1 MLFRSRNAAEG
12 IRYQPEHVEARTE
25 RILASWPD
33 APTAVEMPPREG
45 AQPIFVVGMP
55 RSGTTLVEAVL
66 AAHPDVTAGGER
78 QVMRQ
83 ALDARLQLPG
93 APDPLTAQAWRDA
106 CLADFPV
113 DAATGRVTD
122 KNPLNLEAAGLIA
135 ELFPDARIV
144 YLARDPVAC
153 GFSVFRHEF
162 QKYWGF
168 AHALEDIAHYQ
179 AQCARLA
186 AHWERVL
193 GDRFVRVNY
202 EDFAG
207 DFPRSVAPL
216 LAACGLGHSE
226 RCERFQ
232 EFPGTVG
239 TLSAVDVRGPVRV
252 RNEGHAPYA
261 EELAV
266 LREALAR
273 HGLFRHVDDTG

>member
-1 MLFRSRNAAEG
+1 
-12 IRYQPEHVEARTE
+12 VEARID
-25 RILASWPD
+25 RILDTWKD
-33 APTAVEMPPREG
+33 APTPLDLPPSNGPR
-45 AQPIFVVGMP
+45 PIFVVGMP

-66 AAHPDVTAGGER
+66 AAHPEVEAGGER

-83 ALDARLQLPG
+83 ALDARLQTPG
-93 APDPLTAQAWRDA
+93 TPEPHVARQWRDA
-106 CLADFPV
+106 CLADFPTRA
-113 DAATGRVTD
+113 DASTVTD

-144 YLARDPVAC
+144 YLSRDPVAC

-179 AQCARLA
+179 AQCVRLA
-186 AHWERVL
+186 EHWERVL
-193 GDRFVRVNY
+193 GERFVPVRY
-202 EDFAG
+202 EAFAEQ
-207 DFPRSVAPL
+207 FPASVEPL
-216 LAACGLGHSE
+216 LAACGLSHSE

-252 RNEGHAPYA
+252 RNEGHTPYEA
-261 EELAV
+261 ELAI
-266 LREALAR
+266 LRKALAR
-273 HGLFRHVDDTG
+273 HGLAPQGGSVT